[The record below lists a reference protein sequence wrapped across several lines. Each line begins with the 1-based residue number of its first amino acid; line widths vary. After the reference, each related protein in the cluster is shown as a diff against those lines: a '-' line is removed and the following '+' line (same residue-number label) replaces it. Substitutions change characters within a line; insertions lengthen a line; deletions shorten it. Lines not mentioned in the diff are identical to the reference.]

1 MENPFQKKEPVVKR
15 GAKKYPNDVVS
26 ISTTGKEEARVL
38 EKKGTFV
45 KYIYEDVFSGNV
57 EKKYT
62 ILLKDENGNVEHLF
76 VLAASGGKELV
87 VKHANEGKKK
97 RKIWD
102 PRLKT
107 STEF

>member
-1 MENPFQKKEPVVKR
+1 MENLFQKKEPVVKR

-38 EKKGTFV
+38 EKRGTFI
-45 KYIYEDVFSGNV
+45 KYNYEDVFSGNS

-62 ILLKDENGNVEHLF
+62 LLLKDENGNIEHLF
-76 VLAASGGKELV
+76 VLPASNGKELV
-87 VKHANEGKKK
+87 VKHVNEGKKK
-97 RKIWD
+97 RRIWD

-107 STEF
+107 ATEF